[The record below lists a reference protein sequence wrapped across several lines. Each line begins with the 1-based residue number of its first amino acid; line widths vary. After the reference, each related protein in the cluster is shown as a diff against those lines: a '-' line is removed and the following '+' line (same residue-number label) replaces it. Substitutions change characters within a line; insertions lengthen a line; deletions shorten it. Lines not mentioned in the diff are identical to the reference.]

1 MPTVDENGQV
11 AHWFMCVCLCFLCGV
26 LAVRWV
32 KQVTVSIAAAVHQQI
47 EEKENEELSC
57 AFIN

>member
-1 MPTVDENGQV
+1 
-11 AHWFMCVCLCFLCGV
+11 MCVCLCFLCGV

-47 EEKENEELSC
+47 EEKENEELSTC